1 MAIGPNK
8 ALLCISVSMN
18 PWGFARRRATT
29 GSCADAARHSGPER
43 RQPRKS
49 SLSLL
54 SNLIIYSFDS
64 WFKCCS
70 ISIESILLQCSNQ
83 KQVIKLQLLRAAS
96 YAKSLIHSSHGHCF
110 FFLKTNLPTQPNTQ
124 PPIPKSISMSFHFGD
139 LRAKIS
145 QTEGYFR

>member
-70 ISIESILLQCSNQ
+70 IWIESILLQCNNQ
-83 KQVIKLQLLRAAS
+83 KQVIKRQLLRAAL
-96 YAKSLIHSSHGHCF
+96 YAKSLILSSHGHC
-110 FFLKTNLPTQPNTQ
+110 LNPLNPTQYRTTYTQ
-124 PPIPKSISMSFHFGD
+124 VNFNVISFRRFKSEEFKDRRLLS
-139 LRAKIS
+139 LV
-145 QTEGYFR
+145 